1 MSARLR
7 DSDGTVRD
15 APEWI
20 IDADDVD
27 DRVLERADAPVLDI
41 GCGPGRHGAALAR
54 RGGVVLGIDISRAAL
69 AVAHRRGVL
78 TLERSIFGR
87 IPGAGRWRTALLLDG
102 NLGIGGD
109 PVELLARVR
118 RVLAPVACVLAEAA
132 APGVRRPSTSARLE
146 IDAVPGPWFS
156 LATVAVDDI
165 EAIAR
170 GAGFD
175 VADVWNDDRRWFAQ
189 LST

>member
-109 PVELLARVR
+109 PVELLAGSG
-118 RVLAPVACVLAEAA
+118 ACLPPSRAYS
-132 APGVRRPSTSARLE
+132 PRRPRRACGARRPRPGSRSTPFRGRGFRSRRLRLMT
-146 IDAVPGPWFS
+146 S
-156 LATVAVDDI
+156 RRL
-165 EAIAR
+165 R
-170 GAGFD
+170 AGR
-175 VADVWNDDRRWFAQ
+175 A
-189 LST
+189 ST